1 MKITL
6 KNRHEWRLIET
17 MAYGHEK
24 WISNYYLSDGDHV
37 RLYIQEDK
45 RVFELY
51 CFSGIPASNI
61 FIDSV
66 DFSVFQHDPNKV
78 DDLDFSESF
87 HIQCIKIADY
97 MCRKLCKYDE
107 KKTST
112 SG

>member
-6 KNRHEWRLIET
+6 KNRHEWVQDEMLNEIWT
-17 MAYGHEK
+17 
-24 WISNYYLSDGDHV
+24 SNYYSSDGDYV

-78 DDLDFSESF
+78 DDLNFSEPF
-87 HIQCIKIADY
+87 YIQCIKIADY
-97 MCRKLCKYDE
+97 LCGKYCKYDE

>member
-6 KNRHEWRLIET
+6 KNGHEWRLIGTILLNYET
-17 MAYGHEK
+17 QV
-24 WISNYYLSDGDHV
+24 SNYYSSDGDGI
-37 RLYIQEDK
+37 RLYIQKDK
-45 RVFELY
+45 GEIVLY
-51 CFSGIPASNI
+51 CFSGVPASNI
-61 FIDSV
+61 FIVSV